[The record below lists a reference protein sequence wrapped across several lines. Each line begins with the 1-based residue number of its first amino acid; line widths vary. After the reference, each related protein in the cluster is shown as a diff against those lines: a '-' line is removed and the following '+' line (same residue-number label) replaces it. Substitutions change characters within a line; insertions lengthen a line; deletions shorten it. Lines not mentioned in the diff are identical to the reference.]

1 MYCRNCGEQL
11 NENDRVCPAC
21 GTPVEKTGPK
31 GAPNSGPQT
40 YTYSG
45 TDNAAHQTYQYSG
58 PEYQPSP
65 DTGSNG
71 WGVLGC
77 CLPLIGLILFLVW
90 KDDKPKSAKSAG
102 IGALI
107 GVVLCVVTI
116 IALFALG
123 VGLSALG
130 LVEGVY
136 SGDIDLS
143 ELQNYIGQNI

>member
-11 NENDRVCPAC
+11 NDNDRVCPAC
-21 GTPVEKTGPK
+21 GTPVVKTGPQ
-31 GAPNSGPQT
+31 GAPNNGPQT
-40 YTYSG
+40 YAYGG
-45 TDNAAHQTYQYSG
+45 TDDAPRQTYQYSG

-65 DTGSNG
+65 DTGSKG

-90 KDDKPKSAKSAG
+90 KDDKPRSARSAG
-102 IGALI
+102 IGAII
-107 GVVLCVVTI
+107 GVALCVLTI

-130 LVEGVY
+130 IAEGVY